1 MTERAT
7 IRVIEP
13 GMLTTVQDLGRPGW
27 SAVGV
32 ARGGAADPLSLR
44 VGNRLVGN
52 PDGAAALEMTLLG
65 GSFEFPRGA
74 VVALAGGC
82 VAARVES
89 GGGARP
95 ASAWAPFDIRGGER
109 LRVGAIRGGVR
120 CYLCVSGGIAVPEV
134 LGSRSTHL
142 AGEFGGFAG
151 GALRAGD
158 ELGVGDDARPPADA
172 PTAERA
178 RRLCETLLARR
189 ALRAVDG
196 AQSDAFGADA
206 VAAFWSMKFEVS
218 MQSDRA
224 GVRLCG
230 RIGSSPLEGSMP
242 SEGMS
247 PGAVQVPRT
256 TTPIVLLVDHPTTGG
271 YPVIACVAAVDLP
284 VLGQVAPGDVL
295 RFERVSRAE
304 ARALHAEQERR
315 LAEEAPPR

>member
-65 GSFEFPRGA
+65 GTYEFLREA

-82 VAARVES
+82 VAARVDS

-95 ASAWAPFDIRGGER
+95 APAWAPFDVRGGQR
-109 LRVGAIRGGVR
+109 LRVGPIRDGAR

-142 AGEFGGFAG
+142 SGEFGGFAG
-151 GALRAGD
+151 GALCPGD
-158 ELGVGDDARPPADA
+158 ELDVGNDARPRADTV
-172 PTAERA
+172 TAERA
-178 RRLCETLLARR
+178 KRLCETHLARR
-189 ALRAVDG
+189 SLRAVDG
-196 AQSDAFGADA
+196 AQTDAFDADA
-206 VAAFWSMKFEVS
+206 VAAFWSMTFEVS

-224 GVRLCG
+224 GVRLSG
-230 RIGSSPLEGSMP
+230 RIGSSPLGGRMP

-271 YPVIACVAAVDLP
+271 YPVIACVATVDLP
-284 VLGQVAPGDVL
+284 VLGQLGPRDCV

-315 LAEEAPPR
+315 LDEEAPPR